1 MIAEIIDAA
10 VEESV
15 DWWLDRRDE
24 KRRAKNEKN
33 EKNEKKGEGSS
44 EDR

>member
-10 VEESV
+10 VEEAG

-24 KRRAKNEKN
+24 KRRAKNEKKD
-33 EKNEKKGEGSS
+33 EDTH

>member
-1 MIAEIIDAA
+1 MIADIIAA
-10 VEESV
+10 IVEEAL

-24 KRRAKNEKN
+24 KRRAKNEK
-33 EKNEKKGEGSS
+33 KGEGSS

>member
-1 MIAEIIDAA
+1 MIADIIAA
-10 VEESV
+10 IVEEAL

-33 EKNEKKGEGSS
+33 EKKGEGSS